1 MTMFFH
7 ADGDAGNCSGGE
19 GSAACGDGA
28 QIAIFDVLSGTGSR
42 SSDGTGNNTDLNWEV
57 ELRNDITNLAF
68 TDENGN
74 DFDPAAQIVLAVTD
88 QATVAS
94 NANFDVVLSSVEN
107 GLNGRTTFVVNAVP
121 EPGMLGLFGLGLL
134 GLGVAANRRKSK
146 QAAA

>member
-1 MTMFFH
+1 M
-7 ADGDAGNCSGGE
+7 
-19 GSAACGDGA
+19 
-28 QIAIFDVLSGTGSR
+28 LSGTGSR

-107 GLNGRTTFVVNAVP
+107 GLNG
-121 EPGMLGLFGLGLL
+121 MLGLFGLGLL